1 MDQVFDAVPLWSACP
16 DGRIAVLNP
25 DSSELRWYDARG
37 AFNGPQDLAFS
48 RPEVTE
54 ADIRRYVSLRV
65 AMLASGTDLD
75 TAGPDTRRLI
85 ERTVA
90 DLLGQLPRIAPFTRL
105 RCDGA
110 NRIWLQLF
118 GTDPDPRGL
127 ADAGSSSTA
136 NRSVSSNSHLDA
148 NPCISAAD
156 PRLVFSVTSSTSRRL
171 PSRDTRANSC
181 PEQRQAAADDN
192 GGCTV

>member
-1 MDQVFDAVPLWSACP
+1 
-16 DGRIAVLNP
+16 
-25 DSSELRWYDARG
+25 
-37 AFNGPQDLAFS
+37 
-48 RPEVTE
+48 
-54 ADIRRYVSLRV
+54 
-65 AMLASGTDLD
+65 MLASGTDLD

-118 GTDPDPRGL
+118 GTDPDPRGFGRRWIVV
-127 ADAGSSSTA
+127 DGQSQRVVEFPS
-136 NRSVSSNSHLDA
+136 RF
-148 NPCISAAD
+148 NPCISVAD

-171 PSRDTRANSC
+171 PSQDTRADSC